1 MTKNLLFV
9 CGVSLLVISGAARA
23 GAQTVAA
30 GPYYATPSWDQK
42 LACSAPANC
51 PRFVLLSNW
60 NSEAVL
66 DRETGL
72 VWQRQPWDG
81 SRTFHSA
88 SSLCSMTRNGG
99 RQGWR
104 LPAPHELQSLIDTTV
119 GNPNDLILALPLGH
133 PFLGVVSIGPYWTGT
148 TSVQDASVAYAI
160 ILVTGF
166 GLGTL
171 NKTDSAR
178 VWCVR
183 GGSPIGVQ

>member
-1 MTKNLLFV
+1 MTKKRLFV
-9 CGVSLLVISGAARA
+9 CGLSLLLLSSITSRA

-42 LACSAPANC
+42 LACSTLATC
-51 PRFVLLSNW
+51 PRFVVLSNW

-72 VWQRQPWDG
+72 VWQTQPSDG
-81 SRTFHSA
+81 SRTFDSA
-88 SSLCSMTRNGG
+88 SSLCSGTRDGG

-119 GNPNDLILALPLGH
+119 GDPNNLILALPFGH
-133 PFLGVVSIGPYWTGT
+133 PFLGVTIGPYWTGT
-148 TSVQDASVAYAI
+148 TLVQDASVAYAS
-160 ILVTGF
+160 ILVTGVSI
-166 GLGTL
+166 GTI
-171 NKTDSAR
+171 NKTDTAR

-183 GGSPIGVQ
+183 GGSPIGIQ

>member
-9 CGVSLLVISGAARA
+9 CGLSLLSWGAARA
-23 GAQTVAA
+23 DAQTVAA

-81 SRTFHSA
+81 SRTFDSA
-88 SSLCSMTRNGG
+88 SSLCSLTRNGE

-119 GNPNDLILALPLGH
+119 GNPNNQILALPLGH
-133 PFLGVVSIGPYWTGT
+133 PFLGVTIGPYWTGT
-148 TSVQDASVAYAI
+148 TFVQDASVAYAI
-160 ILVTGF
+160 ILVTGAA
-166 GLGTL
+166 LGTF
-171 NKTDSAR
+171 NKADSAR